1 MRALFLQ
8 HDHLS
13 PPGPVAERFA
23 HRGYAI
29 DEAVVVSPENFHA
42 PNKPFDFP
50 DPREF
55 DALVV
60 MGAPW
65 GAWDDETIGS
75 WLLPEIEWLREAD
88 DLGVPV
94 FGICFGGQLLARAH
108 GGSVARAPRP
118 EIGWTSI
125 WTQEPELVGPGPWFQ
140 WHYDRW
146 QVPPG
151 ARELARNSMA
161 SQAFV
166 LRRNLGRPVPSRA
179 DGGRPAGL
187 AGERRPGRRRRRR
200 PGPGHPLPA
209 HPRRGRGRRPAG
221 ARPGRRLP
229 GPGGLGPLAAPRGSR
244 RSP

>member
-29 DEAVVVSPENFHA
+29 AEASVVAPENFHA
-42 PNKPFDFP
+42 PNQPFDFP

-65 GAWDDETIGS
+65 GAWDDETIGT

-94 FGICFGGQLLARAH
+94 LGICFGGQLLARAH

-118 EIGWTSI
+118 EIGWTAI
-125 WTQEPELVGPGPWFQ
+125 WTQEPELVGSGPWFQ

-146 QVPPG
+146 VVPPE
-151 ARELARNSMA
+151 ARELARNSLA

-166 LRRNLGRPVPSRA
+166 LRRNLAVQFHPELTAAGLQGWLENGGRAGVVA
-179 DGGRPAGL
+179 DGQDPDILYQHTL
-187 AGERRPGRRRRRR
+187 AEGEDAARR
-200 PGPGHPLPA
+200 A
-209 HPRRGRGRRPAG
+209 HDLVDAFLDRVASER
-221 ARPGRRLP
+221 
-229 GPGGLGPLAAPRGSR
+229 
-244 RSP
+244 

>member
-1 MRALFLQ
+1 MSRALILQ
-8 HDHLS
+8 HDHVS

-23 HRGYAI
+23 HRGYEI
-29 DEAVVVSPENFHA
+29 VEEVVVAPENFHS
-42 PNKPFDFP
+42 PNQPFDFP

-65 GAWDDETIGS
+65 GAWDDETIGN
-75 WLLPEIEWLREAD
+75 WLLPEMEWMREAD

-94 FGICFGGQLLARAH
+94 FGICFGGQLLARVH
-108 GGSVARAPRP
+108 GGSVARGPRA

-125 WTQEPELVGPGPWFQ
+125 WSQETDLVGTGPWFH

-151 ARELARNSMA
+151 AREVARNSLA

-166 LRRNLGRPVPSRA
+166 LRRNLAVQFHPELTPAGLKGWYEN
-179 DGGRPAGL
+179 GGRPLVEADGQDPDVLYQHTL
-187 AGERRPGRRRRRR
+187 AEAEDAARR
-200 PGPGHPLPA
+200 A
-209 HPRRGRGRRPAG
+209 HDLVDAFLDRVATTP
-221 ARPGRRLP
+221 
-229 GPGGLGPLAAPRGSR
+229 
-244 RSP
+244 

>member
-8 HDHLS
+8 HDHVS

-23 HRGYAI
+23 HRGYEVVEQI
-29 DEAVVVSPENFHA
+29 VVSPENFA
-42 PNKPFDFP
+42 SPNQPFDFP
-50 DPREF
+50 DVREF

-65 GAWDDETIGS
+65 GAWDDESIGN

-88 DLGVPV
+88 SLGVPV

-108 GGSVARAPRP
+108 GGSVARAPKP
-118 EIGWTSI
+118 EIGWTPI
-125 WTQEPELVGPGPWFQ
+125 WTQEPDLVGPGPWFQ

-151 ARELARNSMA
+151 ARELARNSVA

-166 LRRNLGRPVPSRA
+166 LRRNLAVQFHPELTAAGLHGWLEHGGRSGVAA
-179 DGGRPAGL
+179 DGQDPDILYQHTL
-187 AGERRPGRRRRRR
+187 AEGEDAARR
-200 PGPGHPLPA
+200 A
-209 HPRRGRGRRPAG
+209 HDLVDAFVDRVASS
-221 ARPGRRLP
+221 A
-229 GPGGLGPLAAPRGSR
+229 
-244 RSP
+244 